1 MEGAGAS
8 GALTMNLHKHESKWE
23 KSVSSNNNHD
33 FNTQE

>member
-8 GALTMNLHKHESKWE
+8 GALAMNLQEHGSKWE
-23 KSVSSNNNHD
+23 KSVSSNNYHD